1 MSERR
6 IYNVRVEFG
15 KERLSITGNDI
26 VVGVTERPEKG
37 RANLA
42 VIKVLANHF
51 NVPQQNVRLIRGAK
65 SRTKV
70 CIVNLA

>member
-15 KERLSITGNDI
+15 SEHLSITGSDI
-26 VVGVTERPEKG
+26 VVGVTEKPERG

-42 VIKVLANHF
+42 VVKALASHF
-51 NVPQQNVRLIRGAK
+51 NVPQRNVRLIRG
-65 SRTKV
+65 SRSRKKLV
-70 CIVNLA
+70 EIAG